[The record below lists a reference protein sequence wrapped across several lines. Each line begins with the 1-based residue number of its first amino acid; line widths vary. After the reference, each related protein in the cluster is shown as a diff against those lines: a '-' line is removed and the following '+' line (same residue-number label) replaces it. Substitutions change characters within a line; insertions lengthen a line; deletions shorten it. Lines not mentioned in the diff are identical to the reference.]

1 MPSVRKRVTGFI
13 RQVDTHSIKLSGLV
27 NYLLQF
33 ELVLFVNRKTIEIFL
48 DGQFDVNPKML
59 LIRS

>member
-13 RQVDTHSIKLSGLV
+13 RQVDTHSIKLSVLV
-27 NYLLQF
+27 NLLQF

-48 DGQFDVNPKML
+48 DGDFDVNPKML